1 MIYITLVFHLARKTG
16 TARKALIRLNMY
28 FKYAAALGLD
38 IDLQAA
44 TKAHALSEK

>member
-1 MIYITLVFHLARKTG
+1 MIYILVFHLTRKTG
-16 TARKALIRLNMY
+16 KTRKALIRINMC
-28 FKYAAALGLD
+28 AAALGLD